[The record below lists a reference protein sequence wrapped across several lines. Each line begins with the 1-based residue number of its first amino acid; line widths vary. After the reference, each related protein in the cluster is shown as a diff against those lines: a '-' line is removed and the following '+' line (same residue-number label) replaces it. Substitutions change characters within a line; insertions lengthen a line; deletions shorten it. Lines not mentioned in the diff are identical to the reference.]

1 LNRWGNGGR
10 ILRREAAGGENDMLK
25 QRTLKEANKTTGVGL
40 HTGARVEIVLR
51 PAAPDTGIVFH
62 RVDLERPVSIP
73 ANALHV
79 GDTRLSSTLSRDG
92 ASISTVEHLM
102 SALAGLGIDNLHVDV
117 AGPELPIMDGS
128 AGPFVFL
135 LQSAGIVEQESPKRF
150 LRILLPVEVKD
161 GDKWAR
167 FDPYNGFKLDFTIDF
182 PHPVFGSENR
192 QVVVDFAENS
202 YAKEVARARTFGFMQ
217 DVDAMRAAGL
227 GLGGSLQNA
236 IVLDEFKVLNSE
248 GLRYDNEFVRHKVLD
263 AIGDIYLLG
272 HALIGQYTAYK
283 SGHGLNNLLARTLLA
298 RPEAFEIVTF
308 KDEATVPTAFQ
319 DWAFQAA

>member
-1 LNRWGNGGR
+1 
-10 ILRREAAGGENDMLK
+10 MLK
-25 QRTLKEANKTTGVGL
+25 QRTIKAAIKTTGVGL
-40 HTGARVEIVLR
+40 HTGARVELVIR
-51 PAAPDTGIVFH
+51 PAPADTGIVFN
-62 RVDLERPVSIP
+62 RSDLPQSVALP
-73 ANALHV
+73 AHAANV
-79 GDTRLSSTLSRDG
+79 GDTRMSSTLKVGGTSV
-92 ASISTVEHLM
+92 STVEHLM
-102 SALAGLGIDNLHVDV
+102 SALAGVGIDNVFVDV
-117 AGPELPIMDGS
+117 AGPEIPIMDGS

-135 LQSAGIVEQESPKRF
+135 LQSAGIVEQAASKRYIRV
-150 LRILLPVEVKD
+150 LAAVEVKE

-167 FDPYNGFKLDFTIDF
+167 FEPFAGFKLDFTIDF
-182 PHPVFGSENR
+182 PHPVFGSESR